1 MNKVV
6 HFEVPAEDMARAKKF
21 YEEAFGWSLMSWDPK
36 YFIATTGPTEPQ
48 KGPSEPGFING
59 GIAERMADVFTAPTI
74 VMGADDIDEAVRK
87 VEVAGGSLV
96 TPKYPIGE
104 MGFYARVKDSEG
116 NIVGIWETVK
126 K

>member
-21 YEEAFGWSLMSWDPK
+21 YEDVFGWQLMDWESK
-36 YFIATTGPTEPQ
+36 YWMATTGPSEPG
-48 KGPSEPGFING
+48 KGPTESGFING
-59 GIAERMADVFTAPTI
+59 GIAPQMPDVFTAPTI
-74 VMGADDIDEAVRK
+74 VMDVENIEAAVAR
-87 VEVAGGSLV
+87 VEAAGGSLV

-116 NIVGIWETVK
+116 NIVGIWETIVK
-126 K
+126 